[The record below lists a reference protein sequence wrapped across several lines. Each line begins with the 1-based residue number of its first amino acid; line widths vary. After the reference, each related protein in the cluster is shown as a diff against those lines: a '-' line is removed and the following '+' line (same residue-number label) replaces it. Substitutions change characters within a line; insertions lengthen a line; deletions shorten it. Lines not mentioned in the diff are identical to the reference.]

1 MILPA
6 VAVDNPGIL
15 HICSDYAKQRLYSEL
30 FSSLSALGM
39 QQFVYVPVRSA
50 VEIGKYRLDDDELSF
65 RYAQVLRKYHRLLF
79 RLKIST
85 VFDDINRNVD
95 LEQFGLVHA
104 HFLYSDGAVARAIQ
118 HRSGI
123 PYVVSVRNTDLNF
136 FMKWRPDL
144 RRICW
149 DILRHASKVSFLS
162 PAYMERMSEL
172 VPAEIRDILRSKA
185 IVIPNGLDS
194 LWLEH
199 GMNPERPVAS
209 TLRVL
214 YVGDFSANKN
224 ILNTMKAVRL
234 VSQEVPVTLTLVGGG
249 GDQEEVLRQQLKS
262 GAWPFV
268 THLDRIDD
276 RLRMRDTF
284 RSHDIFVMPS
294 LLETFGLVYIE
305 ALSQGLPVVHSRGQ
319 GVDGYFPEG
328 EIAASVDPHSPAAI
342 AAGILALAK
351 RLPATRPRCVAAA
364 TRFAWPDIAMR
375 YQDLYLWAASE
386 RTSVNDTAFQRT

>member
-6 VAVDNPGIL
+6 AAVDNPGIL

-30 FSSLSALGM
+30 FSSLSVLGM

-50 VEIGKYRLDDDELSF
+50 VEIEKYRLNDAKLRF

-79 RLKIST
+79 RLKTST
-85 VFDDINRNVD
+85 IFDDINRNVD
-95 LEQFGLVHA
+95 LAQFGLVHA

-118 HRSGI
+118 RRTGI

-144 RRICW
+144 RLICW
-149 DILRHASKVSFLS
+149 DILRHASKVIFLS
-162 PAYMERMSEL
+162 PTYSERMFAL
-172 VPAEIRDILRSKA
+172 VPAEIRDILGTKA
-185 IVIPNGLDS
+185 VIIPNGLDS

-199 GMNPERPVAS
+199 GMNCERPVGS
-209 TLRVL
+209 PLRVL

-234 VSQEVPVTLTLVGGG
+234 VNQEVPVTLTLLGGG
-249 GDQEEVLRQQLKS
+249 GDQEKVLRQQLNS
-262 GAWPFV
+262 DAWPFV

-294 LLETFGLVYIE
+294 LLETFGLAYIE

-328 EIAASVDPHSPAAI
+328 EIAASVDPLSPAAI

-351 RLPATRPRCVAAA
+351 RLPVSRPRCVSAA

-375 YQDLYLWAASE
+375 YRDLYLWAVSE
-386 RTSVNDTAFQRT
+386 RTSANGPVIQRT